1 MFEAES
7 TESGVLT
14 TGDMA
19 AFLERLGAVGGES
32 LDDAER
38 VDQIGLLESIKG
50 AAAAAQV
57 RVTVA
62 FDASQCAVQAAA
74 GIRRRPTE
82 WWGLGCR

>member
-14 TGDMA
+14 TVDMA

-38 VDQIGLLESIKG
+38 G
-50 AAAAAQV
+50 
-57 RVTVA
+57 T
-62 FDASQCAVQAAA
+62 
-74 GIRRRPTE
+74 
-82 WWGLGCR
+82 